1 MRQILVITGAL
12 LLGACSVEPGSEKW
26 CEQKKE
32 QAKSEWTSS
41 DAITFASSCLLDS
54 TTIGSKE
61 WCDDLS
67 DKPKGEW
74 TANEAA
80 DYTRYCLMP

>member
-1 MRQILVITGAL
+1 MRRILVIACAL

-32 QAKSEWTSS
+32 QSKSEWTSS
-41 DAITFASSCLLDS
+41 DAITFASNCLLES
-54 TTIGSKE
+54 STIGSKE
-61 WCDDLS
+61 WCEDLS

-74 TANEAA
+74 SANETTSYAKH
-80 DYTRYCLMP
+80 CII

>member
-1 MRQILVITGAL
+1 MRTGLIIASVL
-12 LLGACSVEPGSEKW
+12 LLSACSVEPGSEKW

-32 QAKSEWTSS
+32 QSKSEWTSS
-41 DAITFASSCLLDS
+41 DAMTFASNCLLDS
-54 TTIGSKE
+54 TTIGSKQ

-74 TANEAA
+74 TANETAS
-80 DYTRYCLMP
+80 YTKHCII